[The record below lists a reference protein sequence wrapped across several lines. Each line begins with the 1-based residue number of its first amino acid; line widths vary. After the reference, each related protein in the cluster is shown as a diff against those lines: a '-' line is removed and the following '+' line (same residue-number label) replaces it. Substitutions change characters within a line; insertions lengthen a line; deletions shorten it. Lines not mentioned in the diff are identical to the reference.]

1 MGDSESLRVFA
12 LGALGGILVEL
23 VRWWKLREATEFPVY
38 AKKWGYWAITL
49 LMIAAGGITATLY
62 GLDTSNAAALV
73 NIGASTPAILG
84 ALAAKPE
91 RNAAPEEGPSGLE
104 GRSFRSSSGQG
115 LAHSELVRRFIAFGH

>member
-12 LGALGGILVEL
+12 LGVLGGVLVEL
-23 VRWWKLREATEFPVY
+23 VRWWKLREATEYPLYVRKF
-38 AKKWGYWAITL
+38 GYWAITL

-84 ALAAKPE
+84 ALASKPA
-91 RNAAPEEGPSGLE
+91 RSAAPEPGPSGLDE
-104 GRSFRSSSGQG
+104 RSFRGAGQG
-115 LAHSELVRRFIAFGH
+115 VAHAELLRRFLAFGR